1 MEKGALFIAFSL
13 TESGLELKSHL
24 MQNWTAM
31 KVQALVGHLGSWSLG
46 RGSLQQKLARALT
59 HTVRNGYLLPGNRL
73 PSERMLAQALRL
85 SRTTVVAAYDALREI
100 GWFESRSGSGT
111 WVCARSSGVAA
122 ARSSARAAALSESP
136 LLNLLGPEEG
146 EDRLDFAL
154 GIPLPLDELPLERFT
169 LPPGE
174 YEAVIRD
181 RHYYPLGLPA
191 LRQAVARMYSQ
202 DRFET
207 KEEQIL
213 ITNGAQAAISL
224 CAALHVQRGD
234 AVLVEDPTYFGALD
248 AFRTAGARLTTL
260 PVEADGVPPAVI
272 RDRIQRTAARLV
284 YLTPTFQNPTGSV
297 MPAGAR
303 KEVGRIA
310 GDSGVPLIDD
320 CTLADLALEG
330 AAPPPLAAF
339 APEAPI
345 LTIGCLSKLVC
356 PGLRVGW
363 VRAPA
368 WMIERLARLKSS
380 LDLASPLL
388 TQAIAVRLV
397 QDIASARRL
406 RSLQL
411 KPRRDLLAGLLR
423 RHLPEWEFQVPSGG
437 LFFWVKL
444 PRGDARE
451 LAQVALRHGVIILPG
466 PHASAAG
473 KYEGFLR
480 IPFLAE
486 PENLRTG
493 VKRLGLAWKDYSSA
507 APPASAR
514 IDEPYM

>member
-1 MEKGALFIAFSL
+1 MEVQSL
-13 TESGLELKSHL
+13 
-24 MQNWTAM
+24 
-31 KVQALVGHLGSWSLG
+31 VRHLGSWSLG
-46 RGSLQQKLARALT
+46 KGPLQQKLARALS
-59 HTVRNGYLLPGNRL
+59 HTVRNGYLPPGSRL

-100 GWFESRSGSGT
+100 GWFESHSGSGT

-122 ARSSARAAALSESP
+122 ARSTARADALGESP
-136 LLNLLGPEEG
+136 LLNLLGPQEG

-154 GIPLPLDELPLERFT
+154 GTPHPLDDLPLERFT
-169 LPPGE
+169 IPPGE
-174 YEAVIRD
+174 YEALIRD
-181 RHYYPLGLPA
+181 RRYYPLGLPA
-191 LRQAVARMYSQ
+191 LRHAVARMYSQ
-202 DRFET
+202 NRLET
-207 KEEQIL
+207 REEQVL

-224 CAALHVQRGD
+224 CAALYIQRGD
-234 AVLVEDPTYFGALD
+234 AVLIEDPTYFGALD
-248 AFRTAGARLTTL
+248 ALRTAGARLTTL

-297 MPAGAR
+297 MPAAAR
-303 KEVGRIA
+303 KEVGRIVA
-310 GDSGVPLIDD
+310 GSGIPLIDD
-320 CTLADLALEG
+320 CTLADLALDG
-330 AAPPPLAAF
+330 PAPPPLAAF
-339 APEAPI
+339 APEASI

-356 PGLRVGW
+356 PGLRIGW

-368 WMIERLARLKSS
+368 WIIERLARLKSS

-397 QDIASARRL
+397 EDIAAARRL

-423 RHLPEWEFQVPSGG
+423 KHLPDWHFRVPPGG

-451 LAQVALRHGVIILPG
+451 FAQVALRHGLVILPG

-473 KYEGFLR
+473 KYVGYLR
-480 IPFLAE
+480 LPFLAE
-486 PENLRTG
+486 PETLRTG
-493 VKRLGLAWKDYSSA
+493 ARRMALAWKDYANA
-507 APPASAR
+507 APPVPAA
-514 IDEPYM
+514 IVEPYM